1 MKVDSK
7 KRITEY
13 RQSVLITG
21 GGSGKPPPS
30 PLDERVAGI
39 MGETL
44 LSGIVPEDEGDTDA
58 GERSRMDSAPDA
70 SSPPCTSG
78 LSDPGSCA
86 PSDPGTSA
94 PSAPA
99 SASSAPASASSAPAS
114 ASSAPAS
121 ASSAPASASSAPAS
135 ASSAR
140 STPSGAIRGVPSAR
154 VLTDAVLQS
163 QKEIIEAIG
172 KLTAEVYCLTFVVQ

>member
-78 LSDPGSCA
+78 LSDPGSSA

-94 PSAPA
+94 P
-99 SASSAPASASSAPAS
+99 
-114 ASSAPAS
+114 SAPAS

>member
-7 KRITEY
+7 KRIAEY

-39 MGETL
+39 IGEKL

-58 GERSRMDSAPDA
+58 GERSQMDSAPDA

-78 LSDPGSCA
+78 LSDPGS
-86 PSDPGTSA
+86 SA
-94 PSAPA
+94 PSAPP
-99 SASSAPASASSAPAS
+99 SASSAPASASSAPSAPES

-121 ASSAPASASSAPAS
+121 ASSAASKCAMS
-135 ASSAR
+135 R
-140 STPSGAIRGVPSAR
+140 
-154 VLTDAVLQS
+154 
-163 QKEIIEAIG
+163 
-172 KLTAEVYCLTFVVQ
+172 VYCLTFVVQ